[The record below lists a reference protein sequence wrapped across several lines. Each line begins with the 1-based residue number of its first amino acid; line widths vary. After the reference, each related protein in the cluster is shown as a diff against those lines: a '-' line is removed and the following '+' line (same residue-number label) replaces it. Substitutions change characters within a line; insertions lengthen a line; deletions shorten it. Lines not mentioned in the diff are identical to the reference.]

1 MVYGSKPTDGG
12 HLLINAQEEKNAL
25 ITAEPLAVN
34 YIRPFLGA
42 DEFIN
47 GKQRWCI
54 WFHGVS
60 DTRRNHDLKQMPQVA
75 ERIAAVKVMRQASPK
90 FATRKLADVAHLFG
104 EIRQPASGYYLIIPS
119 VSSENRHF
127 VPIDYVSADVINSNA
142 NFSLPNATLYHF
154 GLLCST
160 MHNAFMRTVAGR
172 LKSDYRYS
180 NTVVYNN
187 FPFPQASEKAR
198 AAIEAAAQA
207 VLDAREQYRAEAR
220 AENLPEPTLADFYR
234 VGAGYT
240 ALDKAHV
247 ALDKAVDAA
256 YGYKGGK
263 DDASRVA
270 FLFALYQ
277 NQGKHPAAGQS
288 RL

>member
-1 MVYGSKPTDGG
+1 M
-12 HLLINAQEEKNAL
+12 
-25 ITAEPLAVN
+25 
-34 YIRPFLGA
+34 
-42 DEFIN
+42 
-47 GKQRWCI
+47 
-54 WFHGVS
+54 
-60 DTRRNHDLKQMPQVA
+60 
-75 ERIAAVKVMRQASPK
+75 
-90 FATRKLADVAHLFG
+90 
-104 EIRQPASGYYLIIPS
+104 IIPN
-119 VSSENRHF
+119 VSSENRRF
-127 VPIDYVSADVINSNA
+127 VPIDYLPPETIVSNLVLT
-142 NFSLPNATLYHF
+142 LPNATLYHF

-187 FPFPQASEKAR
+187 FPFPQADEKAR
-198 AAIEAAAQA
+198 AAIESAAQA

-234 VGAGYT
+234 AGAGYT
-240 ALDKAHV
+240 ALDKAHA

-270 FLFALYQ
+270 FLFDLYQ
-277 NQGKHPAAGQS
+277 QLAAPTDVPAPPGSKRRPRKNTASHGS
-288 RL
+288 EE